1 MKLSATPPPFFLL
14 KRAGFS
20 SRRPMM
26 LRRLLPHVAVWSFL
40 LGLCSWAIYAQAGNP
55 SVPQGGSATFA
66 ATGTQTTTLGAAE
79 IAAPDGT
86 VVAVFPS
93 VSGGTVNDWSLSVG
107 MTSGYGSAPQFTVT
121 APIDAAV
128 GVNYEVRVNSYYWA
142 AGSARFD
149 VVAGTTAT
157 PTPTPT
163 PEATPTPTP
172 DPEATPTPTAEPDT
186 TTTPQGDPKP
196 NALIRVADEG
206 IPANETDPYTGGN
219 HYNGDGEN
227 QSVAQDTVPT
237 YPAIYHLR
245 IQNDGGTEA
254 TFKVTGEGGSTNWNV
269 KYFDALRPGFGTGF
283 VRGSEITEAVTG
295 AGWELPQP
303 LAPGAFRELRVEV
316 TPALA
321 VPVEAQK
328 TIAITVADGATRH
341 DVVKATTTR
350 IRALQKLQYKDN
362 YTGGPWTDVPPA
374 NEAGYSV
381 LAVEARNIL
390 FRAVRPASVS
400 KWPREKTDP
409 FQYRPAWKFG
419 ANSWYGEEYATVF
432 DKPTTGNAF
441 IAVEVE
447 CGDKL
452 SFKIKVRPS
461 FRLHLNV
468 AKSGIT
474 AGGGSG
480 DAARMNLTAEVEDGG
495 FNPVPGTTV
504 RFFANYSN
512 GSTAGTISAAGTADD
527 KAVTDATGNATVT
540 LISGQAGD
548 VEVFAR
554 IYGSNGEIWAE
565 SHKTW
570 IRFVQPQTNPN

>member
-1 MKLSATPPPFFLL
+1 
-14 KRAGFS
+14 
-20 SRRPMM
+20 MM

-79 IAAPDGT
+79 IADPDGT
-86 VVAVFPS
+86 VIAVFPQS
-93 VSGGTVNDWSLSVG
+93 SGGNVNDWSLSVSL
-107 MTSGYGSAPQFTVT
+107 TSGYGSAPLFTVT
-121 APIDAAV
+121 APV
-128 GVNYEVRVNSYYWA
+128 GAPAGADYEVRVNSYYWA

-157 PTPTPT
+157 PTPTP
-163 PEATPTPTP
+163 EATPTPTP
-172 DPEATPTPTAEPDT
+172 DPEATPTPTAEPD

-254 TFKVTGEGGSTNWNV
+254 TFKVSGEGSSTNWSV
-269 KYFDALRPGFGTGF
+269 KYFDAIKGN
-283 VRGSEITEAVTG
+283 SDITDAVTG
-295 AGWELPQP
+295 SGWELPQP
-303 LAPGAFRELRVEV
+303 LATDAFREIRVEV
-316 TPALA
+316 TPTLA
-321 VPVEAQK
+321 VPVDAQK
-328 TIAITVADGATRH
+328 TIAITVADGDVRR

-350 IRALQKLQYKDN
+350 VRALQKLQYKDN
-362 YTGGPWTDVPPA
+362 YTGGPWTDVPPV

-381 LAVEARNIL
+381 LAVEGRNIL
-390 FRAVRPASVS
+390 FRGVRSASLP
-400 KWPREKTDP
+400 KWPEAKTSP
-409 FQYRPAWKFG
+409 TSRPAWKVG
-419 ANSWYGEEYATVF
+419 TANYRGEDIGLVF
-432 DKPTTGNAF
+432 DKATVGSAF
-441 IAVEVE
+441 IPVEAE

-452 SFKIKVRPS
+452 SFKLKVRPN
-461 FRLHLNV
+461 FRLHLN
-468 AKSGIT
+468 AGKSSIT
-474 AGGGSG
+474 AGGGSE
-480 DAARMNLTAEVEDGG
+480 DAARMTLTAEAEDWD
-495 FNPVPGTTV
+495 FKPVPGTTI

-512 GSTAGTISAAGTADD
+512 GSTAGTIDAAGTADD
-527 KAVTDATGNATVT
+527 KAVTDATGKVTVT
-540 LISGQAGD
+540 LVSGQAGN

-554 IYGSNGEIWAE
+554 IYGSDGEVWAE

-570 IRFVQPQTNPN
+570 IRFSQPQASPN